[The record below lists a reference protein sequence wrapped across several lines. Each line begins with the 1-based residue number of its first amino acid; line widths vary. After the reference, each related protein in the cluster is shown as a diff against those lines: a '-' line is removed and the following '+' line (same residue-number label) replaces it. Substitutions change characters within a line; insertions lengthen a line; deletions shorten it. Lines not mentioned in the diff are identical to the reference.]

1 MALKFNNWQKAYIE
15 FQKAFGLP
23 VVAIPD
29 SIKNDLKNE
38 YKPSVP
44 VPQPI
49 EKSAQN
55 NITFKP
61 NPSISTTNT
70 KPSPKTTGQKEKQI

>member
-1 MALKFNNWQKAYIE
+1 MAQKFNNWQKAYIE
-15 FQKAFGLP
+15 FQKALGLP
-23 VVAIPD
+23 VVAIPN
-29 SIKNDLKNE
+29 SIKDDLKIE

-49 EKSAQN
+49 EKPAQN

-61 NPSISTTNT
+61 SPSISTTTT
-70 KPSPKTTGQKEKQI
+70 KPSPKTRGQKEN